1 MSSKLGRLL
10 LLCDQALI
18 DMRHLTVKVTTLEQ
32 CYVGEGVH
40 DQAGTADLSDMEVG
54 LIQQVKHNSDAVEL
68 CSFTGV
74 RPQRS
79 LYGRISGCMRF
90 AVGTYACGHLR
101 AHLCV
106 LLIAYNT
113 AAFML
118 S

>member
-54 LIQQVKHNSDAVEL
+54 LIQQVKHNFYAVDS

-79 LYGRISGCMRF
+79 L
-90 AVGTYACGHLR
+90 VGSRVACGLQSELMR
-101 AHLCV
+101 VGICV
-106 LLIAYNT
+106 HT
-113 AAFML
+113 FVC